1 MTEIPRKKID
11 ELLRRA
17 GFSGEEICGGIR
29 LLSVYPIPVLE
40 IGSDTWETAKM
51 WRDIF
56 DGKNPSIKEVSTAY
70 YQCLL
75 LGQVIGVKIITNEP
89 DLNNPGEWKKE
100 SKVEI
105 IVYKKTIK
113 EGEEEWVIFNI
124 IQREGKTLEAAVS
137 KFDEVQKVA
146 KFMEL
151 VVMEENNGTRKRN

>member
-17 GFSGEEICGGIR
+17 GFSGEEICGGIC

-100 SKVEI
+100 SKIEI
-105 IVYKKTIK
+105 IIYRKILYKEKWEKLTIVPREDK
-113 EGEEEWVIFNI
+113 QPDTISDSELDNI
-124 IQREGKTLEAAVS
+124 RN
-137 KFDEVQKVA
+137 VA

>member
-1 MTEIPRKKID
+1 MTKIPRKKVE

-17 GFSGEEICGGIR
+17 GFSGEEICGGIC
-29 LLSVYPIPVLE
+29 LLSVCPTPVLG

>member
-75 LGQVIGVKIITNEP
+75 LGQVIGVKVITMEP

>member
-1 MTEIPRKKID
+1 MTKIPRKKVE

-17 GFSGEEICGGIR
+17 GFSGEEICGGIC
-29 LLSVYPIPVLE
+29 LLSVCPTPVLA

-75 LGQVIGVKIITNEP
+75 LGQVIGVKVITMEP